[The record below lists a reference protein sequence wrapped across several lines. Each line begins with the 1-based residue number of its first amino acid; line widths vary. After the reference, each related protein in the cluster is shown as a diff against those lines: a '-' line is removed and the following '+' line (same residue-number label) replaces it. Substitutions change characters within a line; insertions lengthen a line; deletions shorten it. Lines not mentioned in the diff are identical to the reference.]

1 MIITRTPFRISL
13 CGGGSDI
20 KSFYEKHGGCVLS
33 TTINK
38 YMYITTHPSF
48 DKKTTVLKYSKTET
62 VNEINEIQHDIFREC
77 LKKEK
82 LEGLEITSIADFPQ
96 GTGLRSSSSFTVGL
110 LKNLKCHKREYI
122 SKEDVPAYACDME
135 NNIVHTTNGKQDQ
148 YAAFIDCLCDLL
160 NKEEK
165 DKYDNF
171 LDMLYGKFGKSITEK
186 FLKPYNEKL
195 YAVDLKELDVDAM
208 GRFFPYANIKDII
221 NNMKEHKVNSYNNTF
236 LYPKNG
242 AGSFINILYEELD
255 KNKVLLNT
263 SITKIDEDQKIAYLS
278 NGNKVEYEYIIN
290 TILLNKFLLLF
301 NNYNELQKK
310 LSYNKVLVFN
320 LGFNKKSEKFTK
332 EHWLYIPDKNI
343 NFYRCDFYNNILG
356 QEKLSMYIEIG
367 YNKNDNITKEEIDKQ
382 LELTLDNL
390 LKLNIIDENTKLEEY
405 VSIII
410 DPAYVHINIETTKEI
425 DELKEKLLNN
435 NIYTIG
441 RYGAWIYNSMEDS
454 MLKAK
459 ELAEKLQER

>member
-1 MIITRTPFRISL
+1 MKTKYLIIGAGISGLTFANYIKDNYIIIEKENEVGGYCRTIKKGDFIWDYAGHFFHFNTEEFKNKFLSKM
-13 CGGGSDI
+13 SKDDI
-20 KSFYEKHGGCVLS
+20 IYNEKC
-33 TTINK
+33 TKIIYK
-38 YMYITTHPSF
+38 
-48 DKKTTVLKYSKTET
+48 DK
-62 VNEINEIQHDIFREC
+62 II
-77 LKKEK
+77 
-82 LEGLEITSIADFPQ
+82 DFPFQ
-96 GTGLRSSSSFTVGL
+96 TNIHELD
-110 LKNLKCHKREYI
+110 
-122 SKEDVPAYACDME
+122 KEE
-135 NNIVHTTNGKQDQ
+135 
-148 YAAFIDCLCDLL
+148 FIDCLYDLF

-290 TILLNKFLLLF
+290 TIPLNKFLLLF

-332 EHWLYIPDKNI
+332 EHWLYIPNKSI
-343 NFYRCDFYNNILG
+343 NFYRCGFYNNILG

-382 LELTLDNL
+382 LKLTLDNL
-390 LKLNIIDENTKLEEY
+390 LKLNIIDENTKLEEH
-405 VSIII
+405 VSIIM
-410 DPAYVHINIETTKEI
+410 DPAYVHINTETTKEI
-425 DELKEKLLNN
+425 DELKEKLSNN

-459 ELAEKLQER
+459 ELAEKLKER